1 MCPGLACCEMS
12 VVHASPHGLPVCPW
26 VFQDSEA
33 FPVYLAV
40 FKAASTAVVESETYC
55 SVMELEE

>member
-1 MCPGLACCEMS
+1 MCPGLACCEMW

-26 VFQDSEA
+26 VFQGSEA

-40 FKAASTAVVESETYC
+40 FKAASTAVAVSET
-55 SVMELEE
+55 